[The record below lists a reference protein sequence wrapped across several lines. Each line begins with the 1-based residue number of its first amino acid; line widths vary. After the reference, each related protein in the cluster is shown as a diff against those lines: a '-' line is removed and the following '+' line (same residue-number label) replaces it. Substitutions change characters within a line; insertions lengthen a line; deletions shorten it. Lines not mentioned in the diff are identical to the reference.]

1 MDSAVD
7 TVKTALRA
15 RRDALV
21 AALER
26 ELPEARFSAPSG
38 GYFMW
43 VELPEGFDVAA
54 LQKAASEREVHLRAG
69 HRLPARGGRR
79 THCGSPTPG

>member
-1 MDSAVD
+1 M
-7 TVKTALRA
+7 KNALRD

-26 ELPEARFSAPSG
+26 ELPEARFAPPSG

-43 VELPEGFDVAA
+43 VELPEGVDVAE
-54 LQKAASEREVHLRAG
+54 LEAAAKERE
-69 HRLPARGGRR
+69 RLFVKGTDFLLEGGREHAR
-79 THCGSPTPG
+79 GSPTRA